1 MELEELLKKYN
12 ISDDKIK
19 NNMLRSGE
27 NAYRTSAKELIGYKI
42 ISRNKLLK
50 KCAEMLGCEYLG
62 YKKITNKK
70 EQKRGVDL
78 VLHSNIGDFNIDLK
92 SEILGDYTLEAQDV
106 LVAEIY
112 QNNLFTNHKGKSTDY
127 VLYVISDIHGE
138 RAWLV
143 DYDKLSNF
151 CLNNKRKYE
160 DVNVDG
166 TVYKK
171 EVVNSRYYTSNNKSG
186 VYIKAFPDELG
197 ARRVL

>member
-1 MELEELLKKYN
+1 
-12 ISDDKIK
+12 
-19 NNMLRSGE
+19 
-27 NAYRTSAKELIGYKI
+27 
-42 ISRNKLLK
+42 
-50 KCAEMLGCEYLG
+50 
-62 YKKITNKK
+62 
-70 EQKRGVDL
+70 
-78 VLHSNIGDFNIDLK
+78 
-92 SEILGDYTLEAQDV
+92 
-106 LVAEIY
+106 
-112 QNNLFTNHKGKSTDY
+112 
-127 VLYVISDIHGE
+127 VISDIHGE